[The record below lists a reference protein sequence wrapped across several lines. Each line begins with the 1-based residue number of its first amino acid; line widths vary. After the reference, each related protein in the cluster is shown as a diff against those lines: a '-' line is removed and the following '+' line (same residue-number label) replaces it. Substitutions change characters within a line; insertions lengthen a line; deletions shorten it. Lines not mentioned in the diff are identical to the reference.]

1 VADSLFDASH
11 GLSFDEL
18 ARLREYLQ
26 RILKTADGSL
36 RFFRVEATGGF
47 THKVTLGQ
55 PATDWS
61 KSSTATCLAF
71 LKETDRLGDKPW
83 SGEAGLIEEIIESD
97 WNSAQLG
104 ENNPFTVSFLLE
116 ALDDLGGAKALSA
129 KQLKIV
135 RGKLTLLEENLLET
149 GERGG
154 VSLQEY
160 ASTAFLTYKAVAAL
174 DQWGHLKGE
183 LSTAVNEWVWNHLYK
198 ESVLVSFS
206 SPDADVF
213 EVAYSILVASKVTPL
228 EQMAPDQRFLLR
240 SAIEQFFDAQRDDGT
255 WPRSRP
261 LFVYP
266 KYGHAYC
273 FDYELLAA
281 MLSDRQ
287 LRHYVYE
294 RLGKLR
300 CAAEGLDERKYPLTP
315 SGVDG
320 GAYGW
325 ASGHHGADPRP
336 ESWSTASALQFCFGL
351 NDLVAEAIRIAT
363 FEDVGADYQAPKRAA
378 DEKPSLP
385 ETFLDSRIQRD
396 DGSILSLKKTL
407 RDRFIAPL
415 LEERHRLEFGKPL
428 PEGTPSSAILYGPP
442 GTSKTELAQIVADKL
457 GWPLLKLDPSHLT
470 RNGLDQV
477 HAEADRLF
485 GMFQQCESIV
495 LLLDEFDELM
505 RDRENGELE
514 TRFLTT
520 AMLPKLTTLGK
531 QRRVVYMVATNH
543 LERFDAAI
551 RRPGRFDRVIPVMPP
566 TIEAKRA
573 KWSALDDGLKQV
585 EELGDEEAKEA
596 TAALSDLTFGEAK
609 ELNEELK
616 ALFKRFK
623 SHSEKRDR
631 KTHGAFVAAGN
642 RCTLRQQ
649 VASNS
654 GGGGGGDGTW
664 KSEISSLRDRIRLGI
679 KN

>member
-1 VADSLFDASH
+1 MADSLFDASH
-11 GLSFDEL
+11 GLGFEEL
-18 ARLREYLQ
+18 ARLREHLQ
-26 RILKTADGSL
+26 RILRTAEGSL
-36 RFFRVEATGGF
+36 RFFHVPATGGF
-47 THKVTLGQ
+47 THKVTPGE
-55 PATDWS
+55 PPTDWS

-71 LKETDRLGDKPW
+71 LKRTDSLDEEPW
-83 SGEAGLIEEIIESD
+83 NGEAQLIEEIVDSD

-104 ENNPFTVSFLLE
+104 ENNAFTVSFLLE
-116 ALDDLGGAKALSA
+116 ALDYLGGKRTLDSG
-129 KQLKIV
+129 QLKTV
-135 RGKLTLLEENLLET
+135 RSKLKLLEANLLET

-174 DQWGHLKGE
+174 DSWGRLGGE
-183 LSTAVNEWVWNHLYK
+183 LSDAVNEWVWNHLYK
-198 ESVLVSFS
+198 ESVLVAFS

-228 EQMAPDQRFLLR
+228 DRMAPDQRFLLR
-240 SAIEQFFDAQRDDGT
+240 SAIEQFFEAQHDDGT

-281 MLSDRQ
+281 MLGDRQ

-300 CAAEGLDERKYPLTP
+300 CAAEGLDERKYPLETT
-315 SGVDG
+315 SEGSV
-320 GAYGW
+320 YGW

-336 ESWSTASALQFCFGL
+336 ESWSTASALHFCFEL

-363 FEDVGADYQAPKRAA
+363 FKDVGADYSAPKPSV
-378 DEKPSLP
+378 DEKPDLP
-385 ETFLDSRIQRD
+385 EEFLDSRIQRD
-396 DGSILSLKKTL
+396 DGSTLSLKKTL
-407 RDRFIAPL
+407 RDRFVAPL
-415 LEERHRLEFGKPL
+415 LKEHHQLEVGKPL
-428 PEGTPSSAILYGPP
+428 PPGTPSSAILYGPP
-442 GTSKTELAQIVADKL
+442 GTSKTELAQIVAEKL

-505 RDRENGELE
+505 RDREDGELE

-531 QRRVVYMVATNH
+531 QRRVVYLVATNH

-573 KWSALDDGLKQV
+573 RWGALDDGLKRV
-585 EELGDEEAKEA
+585 ETLGDEETKEA

-609 ELNEELK
+609 ELNEDLE
-616 ALFKRFK
+616 ALAKRFK
-623 SHSEKRDR
+623 TQSDKRAR
-631 KTHGAFVAAGN
+631 KTFEAFVAAGN

-654 GGGGGGDGTW
+654 DDDGDGTW
-664 KSEISSLRDRIRLGI
+664 KNEIVSLRDRIRLGTR
-679 KN
+679 K